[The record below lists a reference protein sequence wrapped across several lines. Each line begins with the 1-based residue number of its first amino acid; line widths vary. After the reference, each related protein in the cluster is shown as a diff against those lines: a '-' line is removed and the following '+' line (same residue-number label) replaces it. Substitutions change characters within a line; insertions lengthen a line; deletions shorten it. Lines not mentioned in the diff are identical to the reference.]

1 MSDLADLI
9 DRMPLEEM
17 ADRCERTDTR
27 AAREAAVS
35 AEIQRLR
42 EYAEGGPFLPVD
54 IAYTSIDL
62 DDLLGFATYTG
73 NTIDIHA
80 VARVSWYPERDL
92 EGDREVGDPY
102 PVIEDMEVWAAVAGP
117 GLPMV
122 NVTDRIGEEIRG
134 EVRGFCEARL
144 NADMEAKREREQCEA
159 DDAWEAAR
167 SGY

>member
-1 MSDLADLI
+1 MTDLSELI
-9 DRMPLEEM
+9 DRMPLEEL
-17 ADRCERTDTR
+17 AERCEQTDTR
-27 AAREAAVS
+27 ATREAAVS

-62 DDLLGFATYTG
+62 DELLAFSTASG
-73 NTIDIHA
+73 NAFDIHA
-80 VARVSWYPERDL
+80 VARVRWYPEREL

-134 EVRGFCEARL
+134 EVCGFCEARL
-144 NADMEAKREREQCEA
+144 QSRLADR
-159 DDAWEAAR
+159 
-167 SGY
+167 Y